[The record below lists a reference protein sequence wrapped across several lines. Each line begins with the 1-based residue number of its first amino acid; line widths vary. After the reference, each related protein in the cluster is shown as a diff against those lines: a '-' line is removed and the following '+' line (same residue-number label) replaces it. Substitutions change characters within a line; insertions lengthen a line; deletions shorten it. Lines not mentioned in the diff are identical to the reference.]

1 MDLKYLFSSRKN
13 SSSNNGKLDSF
24 TDPLISNP
32 RYVSASSSEYGEMGV
47 VSSSEVDSEDDTVDM
62 NIGHTV
68 RAKYTSKDKSNYEL
82 AKSNNI
88 A

>member
-1 MDLKYLFSSRKN
+1 MKYLFSSRKN

-24 TDPLISNP
+24 TDPLSNP
-32 RYVSASSSEYGEMGV
+32 RYVSVSSSEYGEMGV

-62 NIGHTV
+62 NIGHTARV
-68 RAKYTSKDKSNYEL
+68 NYTSKDKSNYESS
-82 AKSNNI
+82 KSNNI